1 VMWILLVIILSSPPT
16 VDIVD
21 SKVLGLYHSLKECED
36 SKQNALDLAPPS
48 NVNVGC
54 IPLKGVRQ
62 ANG

>member
-1 VMWILLVIILSSPPT
+1 MWILLVIILSSPPT

-62 ANG
+62 TNG

>member
-1 VMWILLVIILSSPPT
+1 MMWILLVIILSSPPT

-62 ANG
+62 TNG